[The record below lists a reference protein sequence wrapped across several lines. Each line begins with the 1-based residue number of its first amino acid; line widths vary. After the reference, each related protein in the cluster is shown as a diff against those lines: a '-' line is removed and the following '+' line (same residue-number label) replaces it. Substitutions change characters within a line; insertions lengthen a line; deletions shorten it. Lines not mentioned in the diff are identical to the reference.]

1 MVATLDATFAALA
14 STTRR
19 EILLRLRDADASVA
33 ELAEPFSMTVRAIS
47 KHVAV
52 LEAAGLI
59 SKRRNGQ
66 RIVSSLRVE
75 PIREVDTWLAAYR
88 HVWDTRFDSLED
100 QLRSGR

>member
-1 MVATLDATFAALA
+1 MTVTLDTTFAALA

-75 PIREVDTWLAAYR
+75 PIRDVDTWLVAYR